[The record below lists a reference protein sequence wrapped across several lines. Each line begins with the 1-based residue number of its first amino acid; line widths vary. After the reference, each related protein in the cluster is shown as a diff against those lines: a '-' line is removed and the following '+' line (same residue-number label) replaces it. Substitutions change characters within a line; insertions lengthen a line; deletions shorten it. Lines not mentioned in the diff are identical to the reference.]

1 MWERFSYYGMRALLI
16 LYITASTANGGLGFS
31 VAKGAAIYGWYTM
44 LVYATAI
51 PGGWIADRFI
61 GQHRAVLIGGIVIAC
76 GHFSMAIPS
85 FASFFLGLGLVVAGT
100 GLLKPNVSSL
110 VGSLYAQNDVRRDAG
125 FSIFYMGINLGAF
138 TAPLLCGYLGQRIGW
153 HWGFGA
159 AGVGMTLGVAQYIAG
174 RKYLGV
180 VAAGPARKASRP
192 RPPRSPLGAVEAR
205 RLAAI
210 VVFFVFSVLFWAGF
224 EQQGSSLNLFA
235 DRYTRLSVG
244 GWAVPSSWFQ
254 SVAPLMVIALSP
266 AFAWLWIRLRRH
278 EPSSPVKFAFGLFLL
293 SLSFLLLALGAQL
306 AQANHI
312 LVSPWWLI
320 SVFFLQTCGELCLSP
335 VGLSVITKLAPA
347 RMVGLMMGVWF
358 LSMSLGNKIGGFVAG
373 YFDRLP
379 LPRVFGTVF
388 AAELAG
394 VALLVVLILPLRRLM
409 GGVH

>member
-1 MWERFSYYGMRALLI
+1 
-16 LYITASTANGGLGFS
+16 
-31 VAKGAAIYGWYTM
+31 
-44 LVYATAI
+44 
-51 PGGWIADRFI
+51 
-61 GQHRAVLIGGIVIAC
+61 
-76 GHFSMAIPS
+76 
-85 FASFFLGLGLVVAGT
+85 
-100 GLLKPNVSSL
+100 
-110 VGSLYAQNDVRRDAG
+110 
-125 FSIFYMGINLGAF
+125 
-138 TAPLLCGYLGQRIGW
+138 
-153 HWGFGA
+153 
-159 AGVGMTLGVAQYIAG
+159 
-174 RKYLGV
+174 
-180 VAAGPARKASRP
+180 
-192 RPPRSPLGAVEAR
+192 
-205 RLAAI
+205 
-210 VVFFVFSVLFWAGF
+210 
-224 EQQGSSLNLFA
+224 
-235 DRYTRLSVG
+235 
-244 GWAVPSSWFQ
+244 
-254 SVAPLMVIALSP
+254 MVIALSP